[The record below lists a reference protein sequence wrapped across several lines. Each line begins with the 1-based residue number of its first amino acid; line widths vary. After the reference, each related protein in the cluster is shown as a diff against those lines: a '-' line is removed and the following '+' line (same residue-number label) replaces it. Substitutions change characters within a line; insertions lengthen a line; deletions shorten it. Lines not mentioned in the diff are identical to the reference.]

1 MIQDD
6 RHPVANVGFS
16 EGTEAAGRRGRKLE
30 IHLILP
36 RKIRGGTDA
45 LAAQVLPRHNGSA
58 VENVINRLC
67 RLTGLGAP
75 LAWNNFG
82 ARRQNPAVPSE
93 RARLRWICLFV

>member
-6 RHPVANVGFS
+6 GHPVPEIGFS
-16 EGTEAAGRRGRKLE
+16 ERTKTAGRRCRKLE

-58 VENVINRLC
+58 VENVINPLF
-67 RLTGLGAP
+67 RLTGLGSRFS
-75 LAWNNFG
+75 WNNFG